1 MRIIFM
7 GTPDFAVPVLQ
18 SLINSRHEVVAVVTQ
33 PDRPKGRGKN
43 MQFSPVKECAL
54 AHNIPVMQP
63 VNVSVPEVIDE
74 LRAYEPELIV
84 VVAFG
89 QFVTKKIREMPKY
102 GCINVHAS
110 LLPKYRGAGPI
121 QWAVINGE
129 KESGVTTMYMC
140 REIDKGDM
148 LLKDTVTLDPKETG
162 DSLHDKLS
170 MMGGPLLLKTIDQLE
185 DGSAVRIPQCEEE
198 STYAPKLE
206 KTMGNIDWTMDADR
220 IERLVRGLN
229 SWPGTFTKIHGKT
242 VKIWDCDVVRQ
253 ETLTENQA
261 AAKPGTV
268 IVSEKDQLIVK
279 AGNGALSLRMLQPE
293 GKKNM
298 TVDAYLRGYPIA
310 QGELFTQVCKA

>member
-1 MRIIFM
+1 M

-242 VKIWDCDVVRQ
+242 VKIWDCDVVCQ
-253 ETLTENQA
+253 EALTESQA
-261 AAKPGTV
+261 AAEPGTV
-268 IVSEKDQLIVK
+268 IISEKDQLIVK

-310 QGELFTQVCKA
+310 QGELFTQV

>member
-74 LRAYEPELIV
+74 
-84 VVAFG
+84 
-89 QFVTKKIREMPKY
+89 
-102 GCINVHAS
+102 HAS

-170 MMGGPLLLKTIDQLE
+170 MMGGPLLLKTMEKQLRF
-185 DGSAVRIPQCEEE
+185 G
-198 STYAPKLE
+198 
-206 KTMGNIDWTMDADR
+206 
-220 IERLVRGLN
+220 
-229 SWPGTFTKIHGKT
+229 
-242 VKIWDCDVVRQ
+242 
-253 ETLTENQA
+253 
-261 AAKPGTV
+261 
-268 IVSEKDQLIVK
+268 IV
-279 AGNGALSLRMLQPE
+279 M
-293 GKKNM
+293 
-298 TVDAYLRGYPIA
+298 
-310 QGELFTQVCKA
+310 

>member
-1 MRIIFM
+1 M

-170 MMGGPLLLKTIDQLE
+170 MMGGPLLLKTIDKLE

-242 VKIWDCDVVRQ
+242 VKIWDCDVVCQ
-253 ETLTENQA
+253 EMLTESQA
-261 AAKPGTV
+261 AATPGTV

-310 QGELFTQVCKA
+310 QGELFTQV

>member
-18 SLINSRHEVVAVVTQ
+18 SLINSRYEVVAVVTQ

-242 VKIWDCDVVRQ
+242 VKIWDCDVVCQ
-253 ETLTENQA
+253 ETLTESQA
-261 AAKPGTV
+261 ATTPGTV

-310 QGELFTQVCKA
+310 QGELFTQV

>member
-7 GTPDFAVPVLQ
+7 GTPEFAVPVLE

-63 VNVSVPEVIDE
+63 VNVSVLEVIDE
-74 LRAYEPELIV
+74 LRAYKPELIV

-185 DGSAVRIPQCEEE
+185 NGSAVRIPQCEEE

-253 ETLTENQA
+253 ETLTENQEA
-261 AAKPGTV
+261 ATPGTV

-310 QGELFTQVCKA
+310 QGELFTQV

>member
-89 QFVTKKIREMPKY
+89 QFVTKKIREMSKY

-148 LLKDTVTLDPKETG
+148 LLKDTVMLDPKETG

-242 VKIWDCDVVRQ
+242 VKIWDCDVVCQ
-253 ETLTENQA
+253 EALTESQA
-261 AAKPGTV
+261 AAEPGTV
-268 IVSEKDQLIVK
+268 IISEKDQLIVK

-310 QGELFTQVCKA
+310 QGELFTQV

>member
-148 LLKDTVTLDPKETG
+148 LLKDTVMLDPKETG

-242 VKIWDCDVVRQ
+242 VKIWDCDVVCQ
-253 ETLTENQA
+253 EALTESQA
-261 AAKPGTV
+261 AAEPGTV

-310 QGELFTQVCKA
+310 QGELFTQV

>member
-148 LLKDTVTLDPKETG
+148 LLKDTVMLDPKETG

-206 KTMGNIDWTMDADR
+206 KTMGNIDWTMDADC

-242 VKIWDCDVVRQ
+242 VKIWDCDVVCQ
-253 ETLTENQA
+253 EALTESQA
-261 AAKPGTV
+261 AAEPGTV
-268 IVSEKDQLIVK
+268 IISEKDQLIVK

-310 QGELFTQVCKA
+310 QGELFTQV

>member
-1 MRIIFM
+1 M

-242 VKIWDCDVVRQ
+242 VKIWDCDVVCQ
-253 ETLTENQA
+253 EALTESQA
-261 AAKPGTV
+261 AAEPGTV

-310 QGELFTQVCKA
+310 QGELFTQV

>member
-170 MMGGPLLLKTIDQLE
+170 MMGGPLLLKTIDKLE

-242 VKIWDCDVVRQ
+242 VKIWDCDVVCQ
-253 ETLTENQA
+253 ETLTESQEA
-261 AAKPGTV
+261 ATPGTV

-310 QGELFTQVCKA
+310 QGELFTQV

>member
-89 QFVTKKIREMPKY
+89 QFVTKKIREMPK
-102 GCINVHAS
+102 
-110 LLPKYRGAGPI
+110 
-121 QWAVINGE
+121 
-129 KESGVTTMYMC
+129 
-140 REIDKGDM
+140 

-242 VKIWDCDVVRQ
+242 VKIWDCDVVCQ
-253 ETLTENQA
+253 ETLTESQA
-261 AAKPGTV
+261 AATPGTV

-310 QGELFTQVCKA
+310 QGELFTQV

>member
-7 GTPDFAVPVLQ
+7 GTPEFAVPVLE
-18 SLINSRHEVVAVVTQ
+18 SLINSRHEVVAAVTQ

-170 MMGGPLLLKTIDQLE
+170 MMGGTLLLKTIDQLE

-261 AAKPGTV
+261 AATPGTV
-268 IVSEKDQLIVK
+268 IVSEKDKLIVK

-310 QGELFTQVCKA
+310 QGELFTQV

>member
-7 GTPDFAVPVLQ
+7 GTPEFAVPVLE

-268 IVSEKDQLIVK
+268 IVSEKDQLIVN

-310 QGELFTQVCKA
+310 QGELFTQV

>member
-148 LLKDTVTLDPKETG
+148 LLKDTVMLDPKETG

-170 MMGGPLLLKTIDQLE
+170 MMGGPRLLKTIDQLE

-242 VKIWDCDVVRQ
+242 VKIWDCDVVCQ
-253 ETLTENQA
+253 EALTESQA
-261 AAKPGTV
+261 AAEPGTV
-268 IVSEKDQLIVK
+268 IISEKDQLIVK

-310 QGELFTQVCKA
+310 QGELFTQV

>member
-1 MRIIFM
+1 M

-242 VKIWDCDVVRQ
+242 VKIWDCDVVCQ
-253 ETLTENQA
+253 EALTESQA
-261 AAKPGTV
+261 AAEPGTV
-268 IVSEKDQLIVK
+268 IISEKDQLIVK

-310 QGELFTQVCKA
+310 HGEVFTQV

>member
-7 GTPDFAVPVLQ
+7 GTPEFAVPVLE
-18 SLINSRHEVVAVVTQ
+18 SLINSRHEVVAAVTQ

-185 DGSAVRIPQCEEE
+185 NGSAVRIPQCEEE

-242 VKIWDCDVVRQ
+242 VKIWDCDVIRQ

-261 AAKPGTV
+261 AATPGTV

-310 QGELFTQVCKA
+310 QGELFTQV

>member
-7 GTPDFAVPVLQ
+7 GTPEFAVPVLE
-18 SLINSRHEVVAVVTQ
+18 SLINSRHEVVAAVTQ

-89 QFVTKKIREMPKY
+89 QFVTKKIRKMPKY

-185 DGSAVRIPQCEEE
+185 NGSAVRIPQCEEE

-261 AAKPGTV
+261 AATPGTV

-310 QGELFTQVCKA
+310 QGELFTQV

>member
-1 MRIIFM
+1 M
-7 GTPDFAVPVLQ
+7 GTPEFAVPVLE

-185 DGSAVRIPQCEEE
+185 NGSAVRIPQCEEE

-261 AAKPGTV
+261 AATPGTV

-310 QGELFTQVCKA
+310 QGELFTQV

>member
-7 GTPDFAVPVLQ
+7 GTPDFAVPVLE

-129 KESGVTTMYMC
+129 RESGVTTMYMC

-310 QGELFTQVCKA
+310 QGELFTQV

>member
-7 GTPDFAVPVLQ
+7 GTPEFAVPVLE

-170 MMGGPLLLKTIDQLE
+170 MMGGPLLLRTIDQLE

-261 AAKPGTV
+261 VATPGTV

-310 QGELFTQVCKA
+310 QGELFTQV

>member
-1 MRIIFM
+1 M
-7 GTPDFAVPVLQ
+7 GTPEFAVPVLE
-18 SLINSRHEVVAVVTQ
+18 SLINSRHEVVASVTQ

-89 QFVTKKIREMPKY
+89 QFVSKKIREMPKY

-268 IVSEKDQLIVK
+268 IVREKDQLIVK

-310 QGELFTQVCKA
+310 QGELFTQV

>member
-253 ETLTENQA
+253 ETLTESQA
-261 AAKPGTV
+261 AATPGTV

-310 QGELFTQVCKA
+310 QGELFTQV

>member
-1 MRIIFM
+1 M
-7 GTPDFAVPVLQ
+7 GTPEFAVPVLE

-279 AGNGALSLRMLQPE
+279 AGNGALSLCMLQPE

-310 QGELFTQVCKA
+310 QGELFTQV

>member
-7 GTPDFAVPVLQ
+7 GTPEFAVPVLE
-18 SLINSRHEVVAVVTQ
+18 SLINSRHEVVASVTQ

-74 LRAYEPELIV
+74 LHAYEPELIV

-242 VKIWDCDVVRQ
+242 VKIWDCDVVCQ
-253 ETLTENQA
+253 EALTESQA
-261 AAKPGTV
+261 AAEPGTV
-268 IVSEKDQLIVK
+268 IISEKDQLIVK

-310 QGELFTQVCKA
+310 QGELFTQV

>member
-7 GTPDFAVPVLQ
+7 GTPDFAVPVLE

-129 KESGVTTMYMC
+129 RESGVTTMYMC

-279 AGNGALSLRMLQPE
+279 AGNGALSLRMIQPE

-310 QGELFTQVCKA
+310 QGELFTQV

>member
-7 GTPDFAVPVLQ
+7 GTPEFAVPVLE

-253 ETLTENQA
+253 ETFTENQA

-268 IVSEKDQLIVK
+268 IVSEKDKLIVK

-310 QGELFTQVCKA
+310 QGELFTQV

>member
-7 GTPDFAVPVLQ
+7 GTPEFAVPVLE
-18 SLINSRHEVVAVVTQ
+18 SLINSRHEVVASVTQ

-220 IERLVRGLN
+220 IERLVRALN

-310 QGELFTQVCKA
+310 QGELFTQV

>member
-1 MRIIFM
+1 LRIIFM

-242 VKIWDCDVVRQ
+242 VKIWDCDVVCQ
-253 ETLTENQA
+253 ETLTESQA
-261 AAKPGTV
+261 TATPGTV

-310 QGELFTQVCKA
+310 QGELFTQV

>member
-148 LLKDTVTLDPKETG
+148 LLKDMVTLDPKETG

-229 SWPGTFTKIHGKT
+229 SWPGTFTKIHGKK

-261 AAKPGTV
+261 AATPGTV

-310 QGELFTQVCKA
+310 QGELFTQV

>member
-7 GTPDFAVPVLQ
+7 GTPEFAVSVLE

-310 QGELFTQVCKA
+310 QGELFTQV

>member
-1 MRIIFM
+1 M

-170 MMGGPLLLKTIDQLE
+170 MMGGPLLLKTIDKLE

-242 VKIWDCDVVRQ
+242 VKIWDCDVVCQ
-253 ETLTENQA
+253 EVLTESQA
-261 AAKPGTV
+261 AAEPGTV

-310 QGELFTQVCKA
+310 QGELFTQV

>member
-242 VKIWDCDVVRQ
+242 VKIWDCDVVCQ
-253 ETLTENQA
+253 ETLTESQEA
-261 AAKPGTV
+261 ATPGTV

-310 QGELFTQVCKA
+310 QGELFTQV

>member
-7 GTPDFAVPVLQ
+7 GTPEFAVPVLE

-170 MMGGPLLLKTIDQLE
+170 MMGGPLLLRTIDQLE
-185 DGSAVRIPQCEEE
+185 NGSAVRIPQCEEE

-261 AAKPGTV
+261 AATPGTV

-310 QGELFTQVCKA
+310 QGELFTQV

>member
-1 MRIIFM
+1 M

-148 LLKDTVTLDPKETG
+148 LLKDTVMLDPKETG

-261 AAKPGTV
+261 AATPGTV

-310 QGELFTQVCKA
+310 QGELFTQV

>member
-242 VKIWDCDVVRQ
+242 VKIWDCDVVCQ
-253 ETLTENQA
+253 ETLTESQA
-261 AAKPGTV
+261 ATTPGTV

-310 QGELFTQVCKA
+310 QGELFTQV

>member
-1 MRIIFM
+1 M
-7 GTPDFAVPVLQ
+7 GTPEFAVPVLE

-185 DGSAVRIPQCEEE
+185 NGSAVRIPQCEKE

-261 AAKPGTV
+261 AATPGTV

-310 QGELFTQVCKA
+310 QGELFTQV